1 MDKIIISVGTNSEK
15 KIDYLC
21 EVLKEIGINAEIIP
35 NKVASD
41 VSDQPISDE
50 ETLTGSINRAKK
62 ALQTNSHADCGLG
75 IEVGYQKNKNEHY
88 EIFCYATIVDKE
100 KNKISCCSSKFL
112 LPKFHREKVENNL
125 NLCEYLD
132 QFLKESNKSE
142 ENYFKDLIDTRKPFI
157 IESVRNCILQYLM
170 RKEF

>member
-15 KIDYLC
+15 KISYLY

-41 VSDQPISDE
+41 VSDQPISEE

-62 ALQTNSHADCGLG
+62 ALETNSHANLGLG
-75 IEVGYQKNKNEHY
+75 IEVGYHKDKKGHY
-88 EIFCYATIVDKE
+88 EIFCYATIIDKE
-100 KNKISCCSSKFL
+100 NNKVSCCSSKFL
-112 LPKFHREKVENNL
+112 LPRFHREKVENNL

-132 QFLKESNKSE
+132 QFLKESSKVE
-142 ENYFKDLIDTRKPFI
+142 EKYFKELIYTRKPFI
-157 IESVRNCILQYLM
+157 VESVRNCLLQYLM
-170 RKEF
+170 REEF